1 MDIDTAKA
9 MLALLLGKHWPLFGS
24 FHQFLDVSIQSC
36 SVAKLLGPVVQSIVS
51 LTSSLRGQLVKCFA
65 TL

>member
-36 SVAKLLGPVVQSIVS
+36 SVAKLSVKKHMQWEPVRVVS
-51 LTSSLRGQLVKCFA
+51 AKQL
-65 TL
+65 